1 MPSTPEDTVNLL
13 VAISSG
19 DRSAES
25 RLFTLVYQELHG
37 LAHAAMRGEPR
48 GHVLQTT
55 ALIHEAYLRLLPAS
69 DLSLQDR
76 GHFLCLAARAMRRIL
91 VDEARRRRT
100 VKRGKG
106 AVPLSLEAVQA
117 QVGIPVD
124 TQRTFQDLEALD
136 RALQRLEARDDCER
150 MCQIVD
156 LLFFVGLTQE
166 EAAKILG
173 VSKGTV
179 RRDWDFAKVW
189 LQQEIR
195 GDDDDGT

>member
-13 VAISSG
+13 VAISAG
-19 DRSAES
+19 DRSAEG
-25 RLFTLVYQELHG
+25 RLFTLVYEQLHAM
-37 LAHAAMRGEPR
+37 AHAAMRGEPR

-76 GHFLCLAARAMRRIL
+76 GHFLCLAAKAMRRIL

-100 VKRGKG
+100 AKRGKG
-106 AVPLSLEAVQA
+106 AVPLPLDAVQA
-117 QVGIPVD
+117 QIGISSDAPS
-124 TQRTFQDLEALD
+124 TFQELEALD
-136 RALQRLEARDDCER
+136 RALQKLEAREDCER
-150 MCQIVD
+150 MCRIVD

-189 LQQEIR
+189 LQQEVR
-195 GDDDDGT
+195 GGDDDGT